1 MKEERFTIQN
11 IPSILY
17 GDSSEKLFL
26 YIHGK
31 MGCKEEAARFAE
43 IVCPKGYQVLSI
55 DLPGHG
61 ERAGEMER
69 FVPWEVVPELQ
80 AVYGFVR
87 QRWKRIRL
95 YANSIGAY
103 FSLLAFREVKLE
115 KSLFVSPILDMEKL
129 IRDMMGWAGVTQEQL
144 KAAGEM
150 PTAFGETLSW
160 EYLTYAAEHRIT
172 KWDCPTAI
180 LYAGQDHLTAWDT
193 VDDFAQRFGCT
204 VTVMENGEHWFHTE
218 EQLAA
223 LDAWLRRECDK
234 PVLAPDF
241 EKGLLD
247 EIRGARNEGS
257 SCEE

>member
-1 MKEERFTIQN
+1 MKEKHITVQE
-11 IPSILY
+11 IPAVLY
-17 GDSSEKLFL
+17 GNSSEKLFL

-80 AVYGFVR
+80 AVYDYAKEH
-87 QRWKRIRL
+87 WKSVSL

-103 FSLLAFREVKLE
+103 FSLLAFREAKLE
-115 KSLFVSPILDMEKL
+115 KSLFVSPILNMEKL
-129 IRDMMGWAGVTQEQL
+129 IRDMMGWAGVTPEQL
-144 KAAGEM
+144 KAAGEI

-160 EYLTYAAEHRIT
+160 KYLTYTAEHRIT
-172 KWDCPTAI
+172 KWDSPTAI
-180 LYAGQDHLTAWDT
+180 LYAGQDHLTPRQT

-204 VTVMENGEHWFHTE
+204 VTVKENGEHWFHTE
-218 EQLAA
+218 EQLAV
-223 LDAWLRRECDK
+223 LDAWLLETIMR
-234 PVLAPDF
+234 
-241 EKGLLD
+241 
-247 EIRGARNEGS
+247 
-257 SCEE
+257 

>member
-1 MKEERFTIQN
+1 MKEKHILLQE
-11 IPSILY
+11 IPAVLY

-31 MGCKEEAARFAE
+31 MGCKEEASYFAE
-43 IVCPKGYQVLSI
+43 IICPKGYQVLSI

-80 AVYGFVR
+80 TVYGFAR
-87 QRWKRIRL
+87 QHWQKISL

-103 FSLLAFREVKLE
+103 FSLLAYREAKPE

-129 IRDMMGWAGVTQEQL
+129 IRDMMGWAGVTREQL
-144 KAAGEM
+144 KAAGEI

-160 EYLTYAAEHRIT
+160 KYLTYATENRIT
-172 KWDCPTAI
+172 KWNSPTAI
-180 LYAGQDHLTAWDT
+180 LYAGQDHLTAREI
-193 VDDFAQRFGCT
+193 VDNFAQRFGCT

-218 EQLAA
+218 EQLAV
-223 LDAWLRRECDK
+223 LDAWLQKET
-234 PVLAPDF
+234 
-241 EKGLLD
+241 E
-247 EIRGARNEGS
+247 
-257 SCEE
+257 

>member
-1 MKEERFTIQN
+1 MCIKETHFSIRG
-11 IPSILY
+11 IPAVLY
-17 GDSSEKLFL
+17 GDSSEKQFL

-61 ERAGEMER
+61 ERTGEMER

-80 AVYGFVR
+80 AVYGSAQ
-87 QRWKRIRL
+87 QRWKKISL

-103 FSLLAFREVKLE
+103 FSLLALREVRLE

-144 KAAGEM
+144 KEAGEIL
-150 PTAFGETLSW
+150 TAFGESLSW
-160 EYLTYAAEHRIT
+160 KYLTYAIGNRIT
-172 KWDCPTAI
+172 KWNSPTAI
-180 LYAGQDHLTAWDT
+180 LYAGQDHLTARET
-193 VDDFAQRFGCT
+193 VDNFAQRFGCT

-218 EQLAA
+218 EQLAV
-223 LDAWLRRECDK
+223 LDVWLQKET
-234 PVLAPDF
+234 
-241 EKGLLD
+241 E
-247 EIRGARNEGS
+247 
-257 SCEE
+257 

>member
-1 MKEERFTIQN
+1 MKEKHILAQE
-11 IPSILY
+11 IPAVLY

-31 MGCKEEAARFAE
+31 MGCKEEAACFAE

-61 ERAGEMER
+61 ERADEMER

-80 AVYGFVR
+80 AVYGFAR
-87 QRWKRIRL
+87 QRWETISL

-103 FSLLAFREVKLE
+103 FSLLAYREAKPE

-129 IRDMMGWAGVTQEQL
+129 IRDMMGWAGVTREQL
-144 KAAGEM
+144 KAAGEI

-160 EYLTYAAEHRIT
+160 KYLTYATENRIT
-172 KWDCPTAI
+172 KWNSPTAI
-180 LYAGQDHLTAWDT
+180 LYAGQDHLTARQT
-193 VDDFAQRFGCT
+193 VDDFAQRFGCA

-218 EQLAA
+218 QQLAV
-223 LDAWLRRECDK
+223 LYAWLLETIMR
-234 PVLAPDF
+234 
-241 EKGLLD
+241 
-247 EIRGARNEGS
+247 
-257 SCEE
+257 

>member
-1 MKEERFTIQN
+1 MKEDRMTIQD
-11 IPSILY
+11 IPSVLY
-17 GDSSEKLFL
+17 GDSSENLFL

-61 ERAGEMER
+61 ERTGEMER

-80 AVYGFVR
+80 AVYEFSQ
-87 QRWKRIRL
+87 QRWKKISL

-103 FSLLAFREVKLE
+103 FSLLAFREAKPE

-144 KAAGEM
+144 QQAGEI

-160 EYLTYAAEHRIT
+160 KYLAYAAEHRIT
-172 KWDCPTAI
+172 KWDSPTAI
-180 LYAGQDHLTAWDT
+180 LYAGQDHLTARIT

-218 EQLAA
+218 EQLAV
-223 LDAWLRRECDK
+223 LDAWLQKET
-234 PVLAPDF
+234 
-241 EKGLLD
+241 E
-247 EIRGARNEGS
+247 
-257 SCEE
+257 

>member
-1 MKEERFTIQN
+1 MCSTTQFMVHH
-11 IPSILY
+11 IPVVLH

-31 MGCKEEAARFAE
+31 MGCKEEAAHLAE
-43 IVCPKGYQVLSI
+43 IVCSAGYQVLSI

-61 ERAGEMER
+61 ERTSEMER

-80 AVYGFVR
+80 AVYANT
-87 QRWKRIRL
+87 QKRWKKISL

-103 FSLLAFREVKLE
+103 FSLLALRDAKLE

-129 IRDMMGWAGVTQEQL
+129 IRDMMCWAGVTQKQL
-144 KAAGEM
+144 KEAGEI

-160 EYLTYAAEHRIT
+160 SYLTYAAEHRIT
-172 KWDCPTAI
+172 EWDSPTAI
-180 LYAGQDHLTAWDT
+180 LYAGHDHLTARET
-193 VDDFAQRFGCT
+193 VDDFAKRFGCT

-223 LDAWLRRECDK
+223 LDAWLRK
-234 PVLAPDF
+234 
-241 EKGLLD
+241 
-247 EIRGARNEGS
+247 EI
-257 SCEE
+257 